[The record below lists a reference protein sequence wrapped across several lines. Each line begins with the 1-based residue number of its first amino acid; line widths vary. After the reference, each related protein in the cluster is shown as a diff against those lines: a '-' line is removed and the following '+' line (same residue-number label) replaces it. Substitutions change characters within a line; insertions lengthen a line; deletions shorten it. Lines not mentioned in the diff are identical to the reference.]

1 MRQRSDARGALR
13 APGRVGSEPTPE
25 IRAGLRKSVRLCV
38 RLTPNQG
45 RGGGGR
51 APGAARVPLR
61 RGGDGDERSGG
72 GEARRRRLPRALLG
86 LKRSRTLRERAG
98 GSRVARPGPCAEKLS
113 WRIEWKKTSEATRAA
128 ASEWNPGRKKGIET
142 EPRRASLRR
151 RSSLFASLRSAMKTW
166 GGWGEGEGKDG
177 EKERELWKTS
187 LQQYASQRHASKRDL
202 GSDHGVLCWH
212 LGHYHFEELRLFRN
226 QDPERKN
233 IEADDQSHHRL

>member
-1 MRQRSDARGALR
+1 MSSPTASPGVRAQPSGERGAGSTSRPSAMRQRSDARGALR

-166 GGWGEGEGKDG
+166 GGWGEGEGK
-177 EKERELWKTS
+177 RENCGKLAYSNT
-187 LQQYASQRHASKRDL
+187 
-202 GSDHGVLCWH
+202 
-212 LGHYHFEELRLFRN
+212 LRRGTLLN
-226 QDPERKN
+226 E
-233 IEADDQSHHRL
+233 I